1 MELEGLFPEHLCYHY
16 YRKDKHIQ
24 HNVLFKP
31 GESLLGTHVSYHYD
45 LLRYILSVT
54 WVLCWGFTVYCK
66 CIYKYMYIYIYI
78 YIYIYLFIILA
89 ADWSISLFYWTVL
102 QY

>member
-1 MELEGLFPEHLCYHY
+1 MELEGLFPEHLCYPN

-45 LLRYILSVT
+45 LFRYILSVT
-54 WVLCWGFTVYCK
+54 WVLCWGGGGGGV
-66 CIYKYMYIYIYI
+66 
-78 YIYIYLFIILA
+78 
-89 ADWSISLFYWTVL
+89 WSVRDAMAKSNSKS
-102 QY
+102 